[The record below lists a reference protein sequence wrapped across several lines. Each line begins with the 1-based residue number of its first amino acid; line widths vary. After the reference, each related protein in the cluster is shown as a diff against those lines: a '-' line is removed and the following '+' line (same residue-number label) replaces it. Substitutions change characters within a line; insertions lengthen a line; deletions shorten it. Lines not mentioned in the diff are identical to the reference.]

1 MSRFGPTVPYDATAD
16 RDTWPTLPPFVQERI
31 IAELGGEPVDIRM
44 AGGGFSG
51 GFAARVRSASGAEL
65 FIKAAGSDRPFSLH
79 ACRQEAH
86 VNPGLP
92 QGVPAPRLEFAADF
106 EDWVVLGFEAVDGHA
121 PTLPMSPRD
130 LDLMLDAWAKAA
142 EALTPAPE
150 TLLSLGVKAEPIDD
164 HLRQFSRIAAGDL
177 EPFPLPPAF
186 QGRIDELAQIERHIE
201 AALTADSVMHFDLRP
216 DNMIVGADQAWI
228 CDWNWVQVHSTW
240 FDTACFLVAAHG
252 DGHDADALFRAHPTA
267 AGVTADQLD
276 TGLASIAGYYLS
288 RSVEPPFADAS
299 PYMRAHQRWSG
310 LAAADWLAQRRGWT

>member
-1 MSRFGPTVPYDATAD
+1 MSRFGPAVHYDATAI
-16 RDTWPTLPPFVQERI
+16 RDTWSTLPPFVQERI

-51 GFAARVRSASGAEL
+51 GFAARVRAESGAEL
-65 FIKAAGSDRPFSLH
+65 FVKAAGPDRPFSLA
-79 ACRQEAH
+79 ACRQEAR
-86 VNPGLP
+86 VSAALP

-106 EDWVVLGFEAVDGHA
+106 DDWVVLGFEAVDGRA
-121 PTLPMSPRD
+121 PTLPMSDRD
-130 LDLMLDAWAKAA
+130 LDLMLDAWAQAA
-142 EALTPAPE
+142 AALTPAPQA
-150 TLLSLGVKAEPIDD
+150 LLDIGVVARPIGPE
-164 HLRQFSRIAAGDL
+164 LRAFSGIAAGDIDA
-177 EPFPLPPAF
+177 FPLPPVLR
-186 QGRIDELAQIERHIE
+186 GRVDELAEIEKDIE
-201 AALTADSVMHFDLRP
+201 AVLTADSVMHFDLRP
-216 DNMIVGADQAWI
+216 DNMIVGADRAWI
-228 CDWNWVQVHSTW
+228 CDWNWVGVHSTW

-299 PYMRAHQRWSG
+299 PYMRAHQSWSG